1 MIKVIIGFTKGVMS
15 MAKPWRAWT
24 VLLLATNLV
33 GPIFFIGNVEAK
45 IVLGVVLIS
54 ATILMA
60 LFAKLGYVRLLGIG
74 HILWVPMIPWLWS
87 RLDQIG
93 TESLFGKWLL
103 MVIVIDS
110 ISVVIDA
117 IDVLRY
123 IRGERT
129 PSVTMGE

>member
-1 MIKVIIGFTKGVMS
+1 M
-15 MAKPWRAWT
+15 
-24 VLLLATNLV
+24 
-33 GPIFFIGNVEAK
+33 EAK

-60 LFAKLGYVRLLGIG
+60 LFARLGYVRLLGIG
-74 HILWVPMIPWLWS
+74 HILWVPMIAWLWS

-103 MVIVIDS
+103 IVIVIDS

-129 PSVTMGE
+129 PSVTMGA